1 VQLTVTLSSTRSDAV
16 GATYE
21 TLAELVD
28 VDPVVPDA
36 DEVKAGA
43 VVSTTLTLKEPAGD
57 ESLSFEHVTSV
68 VPSAN
73 SEFGAWSQVVSGS
86 GV

>member
-1 VQLTVTLSSTRSDAV
+1 VQLTVTLPSTRSEAV

-21 TLAELVD
+21 TFAELVD
-28 VDPVVPDA
+28 VDPVVPVA
-36 DEVKAGA
+36 DEVKVGA
-43 VVSTTLTLKEPAGD
+43 VVSTTFTLNEPAGD
-57 ESLSFEHVTSV
+57 ESLSFVHVTSV

-73 SEFGAWSQVVSGS
+73 GEFGAGSQVVSGS